1 MTRGLIFWVLM
12 LIWFVFALVLNFG
25 SASFG
30 GYAHAGTIANSFL
43 EFILFLLLGW
53 QVYGP
58 PVHG

>member
-12 LIWFVFALVLNFG
+12 LIWCVFGILGFSGLATGSYHNVVAGGSFVLDFV
-25 SASFG
+25 
-30 GYAHAGTIANSFL
+30 
-43 EFILFLLLGW
+43 LFLLLGW